1 MSAYKTYNDFEFHS
15 QNEENMEI
23 LVGTND
29 LNSLGGA
36 RYKVKKAIKHEF
48 FYLSEYSQSDYDIAL
63 LWLQN
68 HIEFTDTVK
77 PIKYSTEEV
86 GENEMLQTSGWGY
99 YKWDYER
106 VNKHI
111 YSISILR
118 EKFLM
123 KMKIIIF
130 VKICY

>member
-1 MSAYKTYNDFEFHS
+1 
-15 QNEENMEI
+15 MEI
-23 LVGTND
+23 LVGTNK
-29 LNSLGGA
+29 LNSVVGT

-48 FYLSEYSQSDYDIAL
+48 YFLPEHSPPDITYDIAL

-68 HIEFTDTVK
+68 PIEFTDTVK

-86 GENEMLQTSGWGY
+86 GENEKLQTSGFGY

-111 YSISILR
+111 HSVLLM
-118 EKFLM
+118 KFLPVFRQNP
-123 KMKIIIF
+123 KKLST
-130 VKICY
+130 